1 MKRILLIGVLLII
14 AVSVFA
20 AGQQE
25 AGSKGA
31 SDEKVTIAVVPKAM
45 DNPVFLDT
53 KAGAEQAAEDL
64 GIELI
69 WTAGFKS
76 DAAEQVQ
83 VLEGLIQKG
92 VDGMLISCNDPSAL
106 NDVIAKAKAEGIY
119 VATFD
124 SDAPDSERAFYVG
137 IDNYDVGKLGG
148 KRYAELAAEKSGKV
162 ETALLTGIL
171 GAFNLEERIRGFKD
185 GIKGSNVE
193 VVSIQTCEDDINK
206 AVQVIDDFTN
216 ANPNLDGWFFIG
228 GWPFFAPPES
238 LGTLK
243 TFVDAGNLVVSI
255 DNFYPMLDF
264 LEAGMT
270 QMLVGYSFYDM
281 GYVGLQS
288 LMTLIEGGSVDEMII
303 LDSSSSVTTMDN
315 IEEIRKTKLPW
326 N

>member
-1 MKRILLIGVLLII
+1 MRKVIVLILMAIV
-14 AVSVFA
+14 A
-20 AGQQE
+20 AGLYA
-25 AGSKGA
+25 AGSQEMKAGK
-31 SDEKVTIAVVPKAM
+31 DVRTIAVIPKAM

-53 KAGAEQAAEDL
+53 KAGAEKAAEEL
-64 GIELI
+64 GIEVI

-83 VLEGLIQKG
+83 VIEGLIQKG

-106 NDVIAKAKAEGIY
+106 NDVIAKAQEEG
-119 VATFD
+119 VFMATFD
-124 SDAPDSERAFYVG
+124 SDAPDSTREFYIG
-137 IDNYDVGKLGG
+137 IDNYEVGKLGG
-148 KRYAELAAEKSGKV
+148 QLYSELAAEKGGTV

-185 GIKGSNVE
+185 GIVGSNVE
-193 VVSIQTCEDDINK
+193 IVSIQTCEDDINK

-216 ANPNLDGWFFIG
+216 ANPNLDGWFFVG

-243 TFVDAGNLVVSI
+243 EFYDDGNLVVSI
-255 DNFYPMLDF
+255 DNFWPMLDF

-281 GYVGLQS
+281 GYEGVKALN
-288 LMTLIEGGSVDEMII
+288 TLIEGGSVPEMII
-303 LDSSSSVTTMDN
+303 LDSSSSVTTLENVD
-315 IEEIRKTKLPW
+315 EIRKTKTPW

>member
-1 MKRILLIGVLLII
+1 MRKILLLTLMFAMVAGLY
-14 AVSVFA
+14 A
-20 AGQQE
+20 AGGQE
-25 AGSKGA
+25 GA
-31 SDEKVTIAVVPKAM
+31 DGDDTITIAVIPKAM

-53 KAGAEQAAEDL
+53 KAGAEKAADEL

-83 VLEGLIQKG
+83 VIEGLIQRG

-106 NDVIAKAKAEGIY
+106 NDVIAKAQEEGIY
-119 VATFD
+119 MATFD
-124 SDAPDSERAFYVG
+124 ADAPDSTREFYIG
-137 IDNYDVGKLGG
+137 IDNYEVGKLGG
-148 KRYAELAAEKSGKV
+148 ELYAGLAADMEAPV

-171 GAFNLEERIRGFKD
+171 GAYNLEERIRGFKD
-185 GIKGSNVE
+185 GVKGTNVE
-193 VVSIQTCEDDINK
+193 IVSIQTCEDDINK

-216 ANPNLDGWFFIG
+216 ANPGLDGWFFVG

-243 TFVDAGNLVVSI
+243 EFYDEGNLVVSI
-255 DNFYPMLDF
+255 DNFWPMLDF

-281 GYVGLQS
+281 GYEGVKALN
-288 LMTLIEGGSVDEMII
+288 TLVNGGSVEEMII
-303 LDSSSSVTTMDN
+303 LDSSSSVTTLEN
-315 IEEIRKTKLPW
+315 IDEIRKTKTPW

>member
-1 MKRILLIGVLLII
+1 MKKILLIGLMLI
-14 AVSVFA
+14 A
-20 AGQQE
+20 AGVLFAGGQQDA
-25 AGSKGA
+25 AGKGA
-31 SDEKVTIAVVPKAM
+31 ENGKVTIAVVPKAM

-53 KAGAEQAAEDL
+53 KAGAEKAAEEL

-106 NDVIAKAKAEGIY
+106 NDVIAKAMADGIY

-124 SDAPDSERAFYVG
+124 SDAPDSDRAFYVG

-148 KRYAELAAEKSGKV
+148 KLYSELASEKPGKV

-193 VVSIQTCEDDINK
+193 IVSIQTCEDDINK

-238 LGTLK
+238 LGTVK
-243 TFVDAGNLVVSI
+243 DFVDAGNLVVSI

-264 LEAGMT
+264 LESGMT

-281 GYVGLQS
+281 GYVGVQS
-288 LMTLIEGGSVDEMII
+288 LLTLINGGSVDNMII
-303 LDSSSSVTTMDN
+303 LDSSGSVTTMEN
-315 IEEIRKTKLPW
+315 IEEIRGTKLPW
-326 N
+326 D

>member
-1 MKRILLIGVLLII
+1 VLACILVLIT
-14 AVSVFA
+14 AAVFA
-20 AGQQE
+20 GGQQD
-25 AGSKGA
+25 GGKGKDA
-31 SDEKVTIAVVPKAM
+31 KGPVTIAVIPKAM

-53 KAGAEQAAEDL
+53 KAGAEKAAKEL

-106 NDVIAKAKAEGIY
+106 NDVIAKAKEEGIF

-124 SDAPDSERAFYVG
+124 SDAPTSERAFYIG

-148 KRYAELAAEKSGKV
+148 KLYSELAAKKSGKV
-162 ETALLTGIL
+162 KTALLTGIL

-185 GIKGSNVE
+185 GIAGTNVE
-193 VVSIQTCEDDINK
+193 IVSIQTCEDDINK

-216 ANPNLDGWFFIG
+216 ANPDLGGWFFIG

-243 TFVDAGNLVVSI
+243 DFVDRGNLVVSI

-264 LEAGMT
+264 LEAGLT

-281 GYVGLQS
+281 GYEGVKN
-288 LMTLIEGGSVDEMII
+288 LMKLINGGTVEKMII
-303 LDSSSSVTTMDN
+303 LDSSSSITTIDN
-315 IEEIRKTKLPW
+315 LEEIKKTKTPW